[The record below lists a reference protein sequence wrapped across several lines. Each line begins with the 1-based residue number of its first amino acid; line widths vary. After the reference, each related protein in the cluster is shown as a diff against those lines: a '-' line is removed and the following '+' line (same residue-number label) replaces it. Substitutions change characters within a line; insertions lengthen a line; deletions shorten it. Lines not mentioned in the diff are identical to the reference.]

1 MGARVGEKNAMYA
14 VGLIGTI
21 TVILVLFIILKW
33 IEANCSI
40 LFDLLAI
47 MLLDLIAI
55 SILAIGGTLALTI
68 GIRPK
73 MVLQFLGL
81 PNTPLFQGIMTGLGM
96 VMFSLEILLFLRAL
110 DKTFDRFS

>member
-1 MGARVGEKNAMYA
+1 MGSRVGEKGAMYV

-33 IEANCSI
+33 IEASYSI

-47 MLLDLIAI
+47 ILIDLIAI
-55 SILAIGGTLALTI
+55 SIFAIGGTLALVI

-73 MVLQFLGL
+73 MVLQFLSL
-81 PNTPLFQGIMTGLGM
+81 PNTPLFQGIIKFYG
-96 VMFSLEILLFLRAL
+96 ILIFGI
-110 DKTFDRFS
+110 